1 MGFSAPTYWDRET
14 RTGSYTN
21 AKLWPENYREPWEV
35 ITSLDYQP
43 VWGDIIVFDG
53 NYGHI
58 VVVEKVEGDKVFISE
73 YNRLIKE
80 NFDNDYWTIGDRLSG
95 CGPFKA
101 YLHNPNRPEETT
113 KENGADLIKQFELFV
128 NNMKGQIT
136 SLTESNTQLRNR
148 LEEINNLSQLEVK

>member
-1 MGFSAPTYWDRET
+1 M
-14 RTGSYTN
+14 
-21 AKLWPENYREPWEV
+21 
-35 ITSLDYQP
+35 
-43 VWGDIIVFDG
+43 
-53 NYGHI
+53 
-58 VVVEKVEGDKVFISE
+58 
-73 YNRLIKE
+73 
-80 NFDNDYWTIGDRLSG
+80 SG

-136 SLTESNTQLRNR
+136 SLTESNAQLRHR